1 MSIAYQH
8 SSALFVVCSITWYLD
23 SESYFNHIQLMQIS
37 FSATQPRQNDLLGID
52 DGQLDEAVQW
62 QVKVKVGTTLH
73 LNGTGDLNWIPS
85 FWNLVIDTQ
94 KYW

>member
-1 MSIAYQH
+1 
-8 SSALFVVCSITWYLD
+8 
-23 SESYFNHIQLMQIS
+23 MQIS
-37 FSATQPRQNDLLGID
+37 FSAKQPRQNDLLGID

-73 LNGTGDLNWIPS
+73 LNGTRDLNWIPS